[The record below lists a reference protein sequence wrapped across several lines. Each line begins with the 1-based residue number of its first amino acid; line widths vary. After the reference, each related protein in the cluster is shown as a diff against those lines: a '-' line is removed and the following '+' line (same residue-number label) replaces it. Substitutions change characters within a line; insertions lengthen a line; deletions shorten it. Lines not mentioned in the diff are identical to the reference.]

1 MSQSLLFDDLAAKS
15 SPSGSMFPYK
25 STFSMEPVNDRSDAD
40 KERRARLHDIAMKAF
55 PDGKIPDPYTVA

>member
-1 MSQSLLFDDLAAKS
+1 
-15 SPSGSMFPYK
+15 MFPYK